1 MHIALTRPREDSER
15 TAALLRAQG
24 HRVLL
29 APLLRVEPIPVALRA
44 NWGAVVITSAHAIA
58 AIASQPVL
66 GELIHLPLFA
76 VGQRSAEAARAIGFM
91 RVTAAGGD
99 LRNLTRTIA
108 AGRPDAKA
116 PLLYLAGE
124 DRSGDLIGDLAV
136 HGIAAELTV
145 VYRAVVAPF
154 TPALTEA
161 LKDGAIDAVL
171 HYSKRSAE
179 SFLSG
184 GFAAGVAGQA
194 LATRH
199 LCLSAQVAEPLT
211 AAGAGRV
218 DVAVRPDEAA
228 LIELLAPRER

>member
-1 MHIALTRPREDSER
+1 MLIAITRPREDSER
-15 TAALLRAQG
+15 TAALLRARG

-29 APLLRVEPIPVALRA
+29 APLLTVEPVTAALSA
-44 NWGAVVITSAHAIA
+44 TWGAVIITSAHAAA
-58 AIASQPVL
+58 AIAAHPAHRA
-66 GELIHLPLFA
+66 LIKLPLFA
-76 VGQRSAEAARAIGFM
+76 VGQRSAEAARAVGFTQ
-91 RVTAAGGD
+91 VTAAGGD
-99 LRNLTRTIA
+99 LRDLTRTIA
-108 AGRPDAKA
+108 AARPDEKA

-136 HGIAAELTV
+136 HGIAAELAV

-154 TPALTEA
+154 TPALTAA
-161 LKDGAIDAVL
+161 LKAGEIDTVL

-184 GFAAGVAGQA
+184 AAAAGVAGQA
-194 LATRH
+194 LAAKH

-211 AAGAGRV
+211 AAGARRV
-218 DVAVRPDEAA
+218 DVAARPDEAA